1 MARKSFNFRADT
13 INGAIQEFPPTMSL
27 FCDRA
32 IPIGVNVVRDF
43 DDDGCGVA
51 KRVFLI
57 VYDGQ
62 TLGSTQF
69 KSRSDYDQWISTS
82 CDCCPGLCDVKFG
95 DCFVT
100 IGNCLVKINK

>member
-13 INGAIQEFPPTMSL
+13 INGEIQEFPPTMSL

-43 DDDGCGVA
+43 DEDGCGVA
-51 KRVFLI
+51 RRVFLI

-69 KSRSDYDQWISTS
+69 KSRSEYDQYISVN
-82 CDCCPGLCDVKFG
+82 CECCTELCGVKLG
-95 DCFVT
+95 DCFVK
-100 IGNCLVKINK
+100 IGNCSVLI